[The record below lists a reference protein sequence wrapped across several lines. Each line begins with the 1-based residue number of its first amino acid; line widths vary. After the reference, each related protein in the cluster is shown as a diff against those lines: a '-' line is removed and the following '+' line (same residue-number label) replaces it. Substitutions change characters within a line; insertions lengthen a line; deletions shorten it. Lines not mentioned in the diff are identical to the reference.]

1 MDKPETVTKPVY
13 QQIAIDI
20 ASRIANGEFPEGK
33 KISGRSTLA
42 GQYNVSPET
51 IRRSV
56 SLLEDM
62 KIVSVTHGSGILVE
76 SMDLSMNFINQFKEV
91 DSITGV
97 KNSIN
102 QLMKQREQLD
112 NKLNQYLDR
121 ILDYTVRFK
130 TSNPFAPL
138 EVEIPEKSHV
148 IGKAIGEVNF
158 WQNTGG
164 TIIAIKRGDE
174 LILSPGPYMTF
185 QDKDVFVMVGDEEAY
200 DRVRR
205 YIYDFVETDHKKPS
219 DKASLDQ
226 DAAK

>member
-1 MDKPETVTKPVY
+1 MRKTEKVEKVIRPVY

-20 ASRIANGEFPEGK
+20 ASRIANREFPEGTR
-33 KISGRSTLA
+33 ISGRSTLA

-62 KIVSVTHGSGILVE
+62 NIVSVTHGSGILVE
-76 SMDLSMNFINQFKEV
+76 SMENSMSFINQFREV
-91 DSITGV
+91 DSITGI

-102 QLMKQREQLD
+102 EIMLERQALD
-112 NKLNQYLDR
+112 NKLTQYLDR

-130 TSNPFAPL
+130 TSNPYAPL
-138 EVEIPEKSHV
+138 EVEIPEQSHV
-148 IGKAIGEVNF
+148 IGKAIGEINF
-158 WQNTGG
+158 WQNTGA
-164 TIIAIKRGDE
+164 TIIAVKRGDE

-185 QDKDVFVMVGDEEAY
+185 QDKDAFVMVGDEESY

-205 YIYDFVETDHKKPS
+205 YIYDFVDTDSNHKES
-219 DKASLDQ
+219 Q
-226 DAAK
+226 GE

>member
-1 MDKPETVTKPVY
+1 MKTEKVTKPVY

-20 ASRIANGEFPEGK
+20 ASRIANGEFPEGTR
-33 KISGRSTLA
+33 ISGRSTLA

-76 SMDLSMNFINQFKEV
+76 SMERSMGFINQFKEV
-91 DSITGV
+91 DSISGIKTA
-97 KNSIN
+97 IN
-102 QLMKQREQLD
+102 DILQQREE
-112 NKLNQYLDR
+112 LDR
-121 ILDYTVRFK
+121 KLRESLDRVLDYTVRFK

-138 EVEIPEKSHV
+138 EVEIPEQSHL

-158 WQNTGG
+158 WQNTGA
-164 TIIAIKRGDE
+164 TIIAIKREDE

-185 QDKDVFVMVGDEEAY
+185 QDKDAFVMVGDEEAY
-200 DRVRR
+200 DRVRH
-205 YIYDFVETDHKKPS
+205 YIYDFVDPDGKPARKK
-219 DKASLDQ
+219 
-226 DAAK
+226 

>member
-1 MDKPETVTKPVY
+1 MNKPEKITKPVY
-13 QQIAIDI
+13 QQIAIDN

-76 SMDLSMNFINQFKEV
+76 SMENSMAFINQFKEV
-91 DSITGV
+91 DSISGI

-102 QLMKQREQLD
+102 EILKQREELD
-112 NKLNQYLDR
+112 QKLRESLDR
-121 ILDYTVRFK
+121 VLDYTVRFK

-138 EVEIPEKSHV
+138 EVEIPEKSHL

-158 WQNTGG
+158 WQNTGA
-164 TIIAIKRGDE
+164 TIIAIKREDE

-185 QDKDVFVMVGDEEAY
+185 QDKDAFVMVGDEDAY
-200 DRVRR
+200 DRVRH
-205 YIYDFVETDHKKPS
+205 YIYDFVDPERHKAKAAEDP
-219 DKASLDQ
+219 DK
-226 DAAK
+226 KKK

>member
-1 MDKPETVTKPVY
+1 MKKPEKITKPVY

-20 ASRIANGEFPEGK
+20 ASRIANGEFPEGSR
-33 KISGRSTLA
+33 ISGRSTLA

-91 DSITGV
+91 DSISGI
-97 KNSIN
+97 KNAIN
-102 QLMKQREQLD
+102 DLLQQKEELDKKLRES
-112 NKLNQYLDR
+112 LDR
-121 ILDYTVRFK
+121 VLDYTVRFK

-138 EVEIPEKSHV
+138 EVEIPEQSQL

-158 WQNTGG
+158 WQNTGA
-164 TIIAIKRGDE
+164 TIIAIKREDE

-185 QDKDVFVMVGDEEAY
+185 QDKDAFVMVGDEDSY

-205 YIYDFVETDHKKPS
+205 FIYDFVES
-219 DKASLDQ
+219 DSKS
-226 DAAK
+226 K

>member
-1 MDKPETVTKPVY
+1 MDKPGKVTKPVY

-20 ASRIANGEFPEGK
+20 ASRIANGEFPEGT

-91 DSITGV
+91 DSISGI

-102 QLMKQREQLD
+102 ELMKQREELD

-158 WQNTGG
+158 WQNTGA
-164 TIIAIKRGDE
+164 TIIAIKREDE
-174 LILSPGPYMTF
+174 LSCPPDLI
-185 QDKDVFVMVGDEEAY
+185 
-200 DRVRR
+200 
-205 YIYDFVETDHKKPS
+205 
-219 DKASLDQ
+219 
-226 DAAK
+226 